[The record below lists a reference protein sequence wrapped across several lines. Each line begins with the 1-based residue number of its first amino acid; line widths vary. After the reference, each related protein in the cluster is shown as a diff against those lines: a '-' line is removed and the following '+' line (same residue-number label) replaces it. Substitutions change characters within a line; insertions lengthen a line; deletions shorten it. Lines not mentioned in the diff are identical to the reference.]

1 MKNLSIFKREYTDG
15 IKRRETREGSYVATL
30 VLVHF
35 FFTVQFVLMVSGTF
49 SIYTVNVKHRM

>member
-35 FFTVQFVLMVSGTF
+35 FFTVHLCSWYLVRLA
-49 SIYTVNVKHRM
+49 YTL